1 VGSADFA
8 YATGSLS
15 LSAVNVKVTTGTT
28 KPSGGGDFARVAHSL
43 DNVVGA
49 VASYITQVG
58 FNPMTKGCDV
68 SVALCR
74 LPSGGTTGWSV
85 FAFNSLTGNSVNDHC
100 YMLGLSDSDPS
111 FITLRKGALVLGLP
125 EEEPLGPSGV
135 LRVGTVPVPIGQ
147 WVHLRLEAV
156 TQTFGDVF
164 LNVWQNDLDAN
175 LVSSPVWEEVPG
187 LERDYNDIAVSFIDD
202 ALGIN
207 TGSAPLVGGRAGVGL
222 RVEDVTRRCAWD
234 HVAVLRQVEP

>member
-1 VGSADFA
+1 MGSADFA
-8 YATGSLS
+8 YLTGSLS
-15 LSAVNVKVTTGTT
+15 QSAVSVKVTTGTT

-49 VASYITQVG
+49 VGSYVTQVG
-58 FNPMTKGCDV
+58 FSPMLKGCDISCAMV
-68 SVALCR
+68 R
-74 LPSGGTTGWSV
+74 LPSGGTTGWSC
-85 FAFNSLTGNSVNDHC
+85 FTFNSLTGNSVNDHC

-125 EEEPLGPSGV
+125 DDEPLGASKV

-156 TQTFGDVF
+156 SQTFGDVF

-175 LVSSPVWEEVPG
+175 LVSAPDWQEVPG
-187 LERDYNDIAVSFIDD
+187 IERDYNGIAVSFIDD
-202 ALGIN
+202 AVGIN
-207 TGSAPLVGGRAGVGL
+207 TESTPLVGGRAGIGL
-222 RVEDVTRRCAWD
+222 RVEDVTRRCAFD
-234 HVAVLRQVEP
+234 HIQVRRQVEP